1 MRTYLAQQRFNAAI
15 NHLRPQRWNWS
26 AVIRP
31 LDRRLAQ
38 KTAHTL
44 QPAALFNLRYFWLDG
59 LFSAISEN
67 FYLGFVPLYALA
79 LGAST
84 GQVGWLTAAGNLLG
98 ALAFFPGAQ
107 LTERSGQRK
116 RLVLWSG
123 GGLARITLL
132 GLALLPFFSNDTTQT
147 IWLII
152 GLSAFQAFMFNL
164 ANPAW
169 TSLVADL
176 VPEWVRGRY
185 FGSRNIVMGVAALLV
200 APLAGVLIKQGNG
213 RYDLPY
219 LGFQLVFFLAFIFG
233 ILSTFTFSRIDEPK
247 KTAHKIQKPQRGDL
261 WRGLR
266 QQPRFIGLVISAF
279 VWNLALFIAAPF
291 FNVYL
296 VQEFQASMIVI
307 GVLAA
312 ASSLTALL
320 GQRLFGNLLDKKSAV
335 WVQIVCGLTIPI
347 LPIGWIFITAPWQVG
362 FINLLGGFVWA
373 GYNLSNFNLLLK
385 LAPDEHRS
393 QAVALY
399 QTAVFSSAFLGPI
412 LGGYLAA
419 AVSFQFI
426 FGLSA
431 LGRLVGIGIFIF
443 LVVPITLPKL
453 RTFSH
458 TIKESLVT
466 NLLK

>member
-1 MRTYLAQQRFNAAI
+1 MRTYLVQQRFNAAI

-38 KTAHTL
+38 KTENTL
-44 QPAALFNLRYFWLDG
+44 QPVVLFNLRNFWLDG

-79 LGAST
+79 LGATT
-84 GQVGWLTAAGNLLG
+84 GQVGWLIAAGNLLG
-98 ALAFFPGAQ
+98 ALAFFPGAK
-107 LTERSGQRK
+107 LTERAGQRK

-123 GGLARITLL
+123 GGLARICLL
-132 GLALLPFFSNDTTQT
+132 GLALLPFFSKNTSQA

-152 GLSAFQAFMFNL
+152 GLSGFQAFMFNL

-169 TSLVADL
+169 TALVADL
-176 VPEWVRGRY
+176 VPEWIRGRY
-185 FGSRNIVMGVAALLV
+185 FGSRNIAMGIAGLLV
-200 APLAGVLIKQGNG
+200 APLAGVLINQGNG
-213 RYDLPY
+213 RNDFPY
-219 LGFQLVFFLAFIFG
+219 FGFQIVFFLAFIFG
-233 ILSTFTFSRIDEPK
+233 MISTYIFSRIHEPEK
-247 KTAHKIQKPQRGDL
+247 VVATTQKPLRGDL
-261 WRGLR
+261 WRGLQ

-291 FNVYL
+291 LNVYL
-296 VQEFQASMIVI
+296 VQTFQASTIVI
-307 GVLAA
+307 GLLAA
-312 ASSLTALL
+312 VSGLSALL
-320 GQRLFGNLLDKKSAV
+320 GQRVFGNLLDEKSEV
-335 WVQIVCGLTIPI
+335 WVQMVCGLTIPI
-347 LPIGWIFITAPWQVG
+347 LPFAWMFITAPWQVA
-362 FINLLGGFVWA
+362 FINLLGGFIWA

-385 LAPDEHRS
+385 LAPDEYRP

-412 LGGYLAA
+412 LGGYLADT
-419 AVSFQFI
+419 VSFQFI

-431 LGRLVGIGIFIF
+431 FGRLLAMGLFTI
-443 LVVPITLPKL
+443 LVVPATLHRL
-453 RTFSH
+453 HAFTD
-458 TIKESLVT
+458 TIKKSVVT